1 MLVLLKTYLDIIALR
16 KGPDAV
22 PASWLVLYLSLAIL
36 AFAWL
41 FQVGLA
47 DDPDPRVLVIGF
59 AAYLLTLLFFGAI
72 VYLYGFSDRLL
83 QTLSSIIACGSL
95 IAVAAAIV
103 SLLLGPMIGSTEAG
117 LLAALIWFWSVPV
130 KGHIIARSI
139 EQHWFV
145 GIAFA
150 VSAFILRLGIET
162 AFSIQT

>member
-1 MLVLLKTYLDIIALR
+1 MIALR
-16 KGPDAV
+16 KGPEAV

-47 DDPDPRVLVIGF
+47 DDPDPRNLFTGF
-59 AAYLLTLLFFGAI
+59 GAYLLTLLFFGSI
-72 VYLYGFSDRLL
+72 VYLYGFPSRLL

-95 IAVAAAIV
+95 IALTAAIV
-103 SLLLGPMIGSTEAG
+103 SAALTPLIGGDEAG
-117 LLAALIWFWSVPV
+117 LLGALIWFWSVPV
-130 KGHIIARSI
+130 KGHIIARAI

-150 VSAFILRLGIET
+150 VSAFVLRLGVEM
-162 AFSIQT
+162 AFAIQT

>member
-1 MLVLLKTYLDIIALR
+1 VLALLKTYLDIIALR

-22 PASWLVLYLSLAIL
+22 PASWLVLNLSIAIL

-41 FQVGLA
+41 FQVSLA
-47 DDPDPRVLVIGF
+47 DDPDPRVLMIGF
-59 AAYLLTLLFFGAI
+59 GAYVLTLLFFGAI
-72 VYLYGFSDRLL
+72 LYLYGFPDRLL

-95 IAVAAAIV
+95 IAVTAAIA
-103 SLLLGPMIGSTEAG
+103 SLLFGPVIGGNGAG

-130 KGHIIARSI
+130 KGHIIARAI